1 MNGKRYLL
9 DTNAFIQL
17 LSGNDSVRAIIDD
30 AEFLSTSVICK
41 LEFLSYPKLD
51 TETRNAKLGSKYCWQ
66 HGGADGENQAWLKIS
81 RIRPLRRM
89 NFWYNSTQQT
99 IGRRI
104 QDVHHG

>member
-17 LSGNDSVRAIIDD
+17 LSGNDSVRAII
-30 AEFLSTSVICK
+30 
-41 LEFLSYPKLD
+41 
-51 TETRNAKLGSKYCWQ
+51 
-66 HGGADGENQAWLKIS
+66 GGADGENQAWLKIS

-89 NFWYNSTQQT
+89 NFWYNNTQQT